1 MKLKILLLLPISA
14 LALKCYTCG
23 FSDPKDY
30 CPNDLVSKTGN
41 CDTTAV
47 LGKTEI
53 LVCAKT
59 TFMDRNVLSPES
71 AGRNFFYMLVAKYVC
86 ERRTYIG
93 QTHLF

>member
-59 TFMDRNVLSPES
+59 TFMD
-71 AGRNFFYMLVAKYVC
+71 Y
-86 ERRTYIG
+86 RTG
-93 QTHLF
+93 NCKGHK